1 MFKVD
6 RERGCSVGVS
16 LCAILMWTVRENN
29 FLASHSVGPT
39 RIEEPASASKTKVQ
53 MKLCLHL
60 RPSSLDPGPC
70 EQDWRSRLKV
80 FETFLD
86 SCGLSLI
93 GGPDVEQSS
102 GGAWS
107 WRYEVDLV
115 SEGATYSLIGLL
127 RVWMSGPAG
136 RTVLIEHDTVSILIS
151 QMNQLD
157 LLLPRLRPFDTLS

>member
-1 MFKVD
+1 LGNQSL
-6 RERGCSVGVS
+6 REAEMG
-16 LCAILMWTVRENN
+16 LRENQLSGFAFGCVN
-29 FLASHSVGPT
+29 AN
-39 RIEEPASASKTKVQ
+39 RRAIQCIKNENQ

-60 RPSSLDPGPC
+60 RPSSLDPGQC
-70 EQDWRSRLKV
+70 EQEWRSRLRL
-80 FETFLD
+80 FEAFLD
-86 SCGLSLI
+86 SCGWSLI
-93 GGPDVEQSS
+93 GWPEVEQSS
-102 GGAWS
+102 GGVWF

-157 LLLPRLRPFDTLS
+157 LLLPRLRPFDTLR

>member
-1 MFKVD
+1 L
-6 RERGCSVGVS
+6 REAEVA
-16 LCAILMWTVRENN
+16 LRENHPSG
-29 FLASHSVGPT
+29 FAF
-39 RIEEPASASKTKVQ
+39 ISANANRRANQCIKNQSQ

-60 RPSSLDPGPC
+60 RPSSLDPGQC
-70 EQDWRSRLKV
+70 EQEWRSRLRL
-80 FETFLD
+80 FEAFLD
-86 SCGLSLI
+86 SCGWSLI
-93 GGPDVEQSS
+93 GWPEVEQSS
-102 GGAWS
+102 GGVWF

-157 LLLPRLRPFDTLS
+157 LLLPRLRPFDTLR